1 MDENHTNHYEFLHI
15 LAAFIKHRR
24 EDAELGMREAATLG
38 DVSPSTWNNVEQ
50 GRPVRGRTYAR
61 VERGLQL
68 PPGTC
73 RRIASTGVVAAAI
86 PTTVTPGA
94 ARIAN
99 MIEITENL
107 TDVPKADKAAIK
119 AAMTAALSHMQAR
132 PDYTEATG

>member
-1 MDENHTNHYEFLHI
+1 MDENHTNDYAFLRI
-15 LAAFIKHRR
+15 LATYIKHRR
-24 EDAELGMREAATLG
+24 EDAELGMREAAVLA

-73 RRIASTGVVAAAI
+73 RRIASTGITAA
-86 PTTVTPGA
+86 PTSAAVSPGA
-94 ARIAN
+94 ERIAN
-99 MIEITENL
+99 MIEITQNL
-107 TDVPKADKAAIK
+107 PDVPKADRAAIT
-119 AAMTAALSHMQAR
+119 AAMTAALVHMQSR